1 MTVDVLILF
10 HAVLKTAI
18 PIAAGFI
25 AAKLGMFDG
34 EFSKKI
40 SALILK
46 ICQPVLII
54 TSIMSVEYSRENLMT
69 GLSVLLATLVAH
81 LIMFAAA
88 FGASRPIKDRK
99 ERAVSEY
106 CMIFANAGFF
116 GFPVVKSI
124 YGDVGLFW
132 GGFYYIIFNA
142 ALWSYGQFVFSR
154 GADDGKINW
163 KKILLNAGTVPCAAG
178 FILYLTRIRIYAP
191 VFEAFQTLGDICAP
205 VSMMIIGAMLART
218 KLKKLV
224 TTGSTWYSAALRLV
238 VFPLICGLSVKL
250 LGFGNDISMF
260 IVIMTS
266 LPMATA
272 SAMFADTYDVMPEL
286 AARNVGVSTLLSV
299 GTIPLTAW
307 LASLLMNL
315 F

>member
-163 KKILLNAGTVPCAAG
+163 KKILLNAGTVPCVEDG
-178 FILYLTRIRIYAP
+178 FQGKPPVPERNGNFREDGVRRAVRVEDDGRLRPSSGRFGLHEARRPCAVLVHRPDIAVLGEFDEFGIAP
-191 VFEAFQTLGDICAP
+191 RARRGDAEP
-205 VSMMIIGAMLART
+205 
-218 KLKKLV
+218 
-224 TTGSTWYSAALRLV
+224 
-238 VFPLICGLSVKL
+238 
-250 LGFGNDISMF
+250 
-260 IVIMTS
+260 
-266 LPMATA
+266 
-272 SAMFADTYDVMPEL
+272 
-286 AARNVGVSTLLSV
+286 
-299 GTIPLTAW
+299 
-307 LASLLMNL
+307 
-315 F
+315 

>member
-1 MTVDVLILF
+1 MKVDVLILF
-10 HAVLKTAI
+10 HAVLRTSI

-34 EFSKKI
+34 DFSKKI

-54 TSIMSVEYSRENLMT
+54 SSIMSVEYSRENLMT
-69 GLSVLLATLVAH
+69 GLTVLLAALVAH
-81 LIMFAAA
+81 VIMFGAA
-88 FGASRPIKDRK
+88 FGASRPIKNRK

-124 YGDVGLFW
+124 YGDTGLFW
-132 GGFYYIIFNA
+132 GGFYYIVFNA

-154 GADDGKINW
+154 GSDSGKISW
-163 KKILLNAGTVPCAAG
+163 RKILLNAGTIPCVGG
-178 FILYLTRIRIYAP
+178 FILYLTRIRIYQP
-191 VFEAFQTLGDICAP
+191 VFEAFRTLGDICTP
-205 VSMMIIGAMLART
+205 ISMMIIGAMLART
-218 KLKKLV
+218 SLKKLLG
-224 TTGSTWYSAALRLV
+224 TGSTWYTVALRLI
-238 VFPLICGLSVKL
+238 VFPILCGLSVKL
-250 LGFGNDISMF
+250 LGFGNDVSTF

-266 LPMATA
+266 LPVATA
-272 SAMFADTYDVMPEL
+272 SAMFGETMDVMPDL
-286 AARNVGVSTLLSV
+286 AARNVGISTLLSI
-299 GTIPLTAW
+299 GTVPLTVW
-307 LASLLMNL
+307 LASLIMNL

>member
-34 EFSKKI
+34 DFSKKI

-69 GLSVLLATLVAH
+69 GLSVLLAALIAH
-81 LIMFAAA
+81 IIMFVAA

-116 GFPVVKSI
+116 GFPVIKSI
-124 YGDVGLFW
+124 YGDTGLFW
-132 GGFYYIIFNA
+132 GGFYYIIFNSA
-142 ALWSYGQFVFSR
+142 VWSYGQFVFSR
-154 GADDGKINW
+154 GSDDGKISW
-163 KKILLNAGTVPCAAG
+163 RKMLLNAGTIPCVAG
-178 FILYLTRIRIYAP
+178 FILYLTRIKIYAP
-191 VFEAFQTLGDICAP
+191 VFESLRMLGDVCTP

-218 KLKKLV
+218 TFKKLV
-224 TTGSTWYSAALRLV
+224 TTGSTWYSTALRLI
-238 VFPLICGLSVKL
+238 VFPLICGLTVRL
-250 LGFGNDISMF
+250 LGFGADISMF

-266 LPMATA
+266 LPIATA
-272 SAMFADTYDVMPEL
+272 SAMFGEEYDVMPEL
-286 AARNVGVSTLLSV
+286 AARNVGVSTLLSI
-299 GTIPLTAW
+299 GTVPLTAW
-307 LASLLMNL
+307 IASMIMNL